1 MGRWARAWTGNEV
14 VARGEAEG
22 VVRGGEGVERSWDR
36 RWRGVAWRYDCKT
49 QFSATC
55 FAPEFLLDQLRI
67 VELAPSKVQISSQS
81 KPRSAQE
88 ADGRQG
94 DRAPIAA
101 LPCGPRVQ
109 SHGTGRGQHHD

>member
-1 MGRWARAWTGNEV
+1 MERHLLLAARATIPQ
-14 VARGEAEG
+14 ARA
-22 VVRGGEGVERSWDR
+22 RSAGTSY
-36 RWRGVAWRYDCKT
+36 WRGVAWRNDCKT
-49 QFSATC
+49 QFTAAC

-81 KPRSAQE
+81 KSRNAQK

-109 SHGTGRGQHHD
+109 SHGSGRGQHHDRHKAGQR